1 MHALRPVGLAL
12 TVAFAFALAF
22 GAGPR
27 LGTGGPGPGVGI
39 GVVAVTARCAA
50 LPPVDEA
57 VLLGE
62 VVFVGTVLRVDNQ
75 ARWATV
81 RVEERW
87 RGARGLAD
95 TVEVRGGP
103 GPGTATSVDRVF
115 GLNRYLFVVTRGPD
129 YLSDNGCTAT
139 TVWTNDLARLRPI
152 DVSPAPDVVANVE
165 VTELNLDTFM
175 PLVALALALI
185 VAVIAYLVILR
196 ARRRPPD
203 WIR

>member
-1 MHALRPVGLAL
+1 V
-12 TVAFAFALAF
+12 FAFALAF

-39 GVVAVTARCAA
+39 GLSQVSADCAA

-62 VVFVGTVLRVDNQ
+62 VVFVGTVLRLDNQ

-87 RGARGLAD
+87 RGARDLAD

-103 GPGTATSVDRVF
+103 GPGTATSVDRLF
-115 GLNRYLFVVTRGPD
+115 GMNRYLFVVTRGPD
-129 YLSDNGCTAT
+129 YLSDNACTAT
-139 TVWTNDLARLRPI
+139 TAWTDDLARLRPI

-165 VTELNLDTFM
+165 VTELNLDTLM

-185 VAVIAYLVILR
+185 IAVIAYLVILR
-196 ARRRPPD
+196 ARRRPAD

>member
-1 MHALRPVGLAL
+1 MHTLRPVGLAL
-12 TVAFAFALAF
+12 TVTFVFALAF

-39 GVVAVTARCAA
+39 GVSQVSADCAA
-50 LPPVDEA
+50 LPSIDEA

-75 ARWATV
+75 RRWATV

-87 RGARGLAD
+87 RGARDLAG

-103 GPGTATSVDRVF
+103 EPGTATSVDRLF
-115 GLNRYLFVVTRGPD
+115 GIGRYLFVVTRGPD
-129 YLSDNGCTAT
+129 YLSDNACTAT
-139 TVWTNDLARLRPI
+139 TAWTADLARLRPI
-152 DVSPAPDVVANVE
+152 DVSPAPDVVANAT
-165 VTELNLDTFM
+165 VTELDLDAFM

-196 ARRRPPD
+196 ARRRPAD